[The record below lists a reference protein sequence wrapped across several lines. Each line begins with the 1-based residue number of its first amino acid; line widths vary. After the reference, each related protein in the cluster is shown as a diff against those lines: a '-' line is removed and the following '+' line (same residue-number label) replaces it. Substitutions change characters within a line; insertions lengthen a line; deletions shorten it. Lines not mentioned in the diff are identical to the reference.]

1 MAHPTFTVKSQETI
15 PKKAQVNLL
24 PCRIHHDG
32 NVNPIDTYWNPQDGQ
47 GMMITCPSQVS
58 LNFCSHYM
66 NFPEQT
72 KTAYLRGR
80 KLQGK
85 AVKLPEGYYGSIVEK
100 SEPKKPEKS
109 SNDEEMTEVIEIED
123 DSDDQIETG
132 AMKGKATFDELM
144 VWNHESLANS
154 SEDPYLRGME
164 EWISFTEQ
172 VRLLFFS
179 AQPYDILIIYI
190 DTFVSIRQAYGQVT

>member
-47 GMMITCPSQVS
+47 
-58 LNFCSHYM
+58 
-66 NFPEQT
+66 EQT

-172 VRLLFFS
+172 IHS
-179 AQPYDILIIYI
+179 YPSDKPT
-190 DTFVSIRQAYGQVT
+190 DK

>member
-1 MAHPTFTVKSQETI
+1 MAHPIFTVESQETI

-32 NVNPIDTYWNPQDGQ
+32 DVDPIDTYWNPQDG
-47 GMMITCPSQVS
+47 
-58 LNFCSHYM
+58 
-66 NFPEQT
+66 
-72 KTAYLRGR
+72 
-80 KLQGK
+80 
-85 AVKLPEGYYGSIVEK
+85 PEGYYGTIVEK

-123 DSDDQIETG
+123 DSDDQLETG

-164 EWISFTEQ
+164 EWISFAEQ
-172 VRLLFFS
+172 IHS
-179 AQPYDILIIYI
+179 YPSEKPADK
-190 DTFVSIRQAYGQVT
+190 